1 MDRREFLE
9 KCSKASLGLYLAQ
22 TVSGCKIRHTVSPVL
37 TGNRVVRVIDNS
49 ATSNLTIRQDVVQ
62 SMMDQAIRSL
72 TETYDVR
79 DGWSALFPG
88 IDLSHDVVAIKVNA
102 INPDLPTH
110 PEVVYAIVNGLI
122 GIGIP
127 ANNILIYDRG
137 NNDLIRSGYTINESD
152 TGVRCHGTGLP
163 GSIAEYDPQGVVIWD
178 ETIYLSRIVTSI
190 SDYIINV
197 SCLKS
202 SASAGAGVT
211 LCLKNHYGSLS
222 LNSTAYSN
230 PASGK
235 LHDSNCDPYIP
246 ALNALSQIR
255 DKQVLCVC
263 DALFGHSFTN
273 LAPPNFVYNGLIVGT
288 DPVPVD
294 TVGTRILAD
303 HGCPSTDSAT
313 HIATASQPPYNLGT
327 HNLDDIELI
336 DITRS

>member
-9 KCSKASLGLYLAQ
+9 KCSKASLGLYLAH
-22 TVSGCKIRHTVSPVL
+22 TVSGCKVKHAVSPVH
-37 TGNRVVRVIDNS
+37 TGNRVVRVIDSN
-49 ATSNLTIRQDVVQ
+49 ATSNLTIRQDIVQ

-72 TETYDVR
+72 TGTQDVR

-88 IDLSHDVVAIKVNA
+88 IDLSHDVVGIKVNA

-127 ANNILIYDRG
+127 ANHIIIYDRG
-137 NNDLIRSGYTINESD
+137 NNDLIRSGYTINESS
-152 TGVRCHGTGLP
+152 TGVRCFGTGRP
-163 GSIAEYDPQGVVIWD
+163 GIADYESQGEIIWD
-178 ETIYLSRIVTSI
+178 ETIYLSRIVTSYT
-190 SDYIINV
+190 DYLINV

-202 SASAGAGVT
+202 SSDAGAGVT

-222 LNSTAYSN
+222 LNSTSYAN

-246 ALNALSQIR
+246 ALNALPQIK

-294 TVGTRILAD
+294 AVGTRILAD
-303 HGCPSTDSAT
+303 NGCPSTDSAT
-313 HIATASQPPYNLGT
+313 HITTASQPPYNLGAY
-327 HNLDDIELI
+327 NLDDIELI
-336 DITRS
+336 DIT